1 MFCKSFLVSS
11 LIFML
16 VAIGL
21 AGCNKP
27 VEPVEPVE
35 LKSEIYNQKV
45 EDDCEKSDS
54 KNCLTDTIKSRADRY
69 CSAKGISESNCNGIK
84 SEVLGEVAAKTLKEY
99 EELKKQNKVIE
110 KQNAEIDRTLR
121 K

>member
-1 MFCKSFLVSS
+1 MFCKSFLVFS
-11 LIFML
+11 LIFIL

-21 AGCNKP
+21 AGCN
-27 VEPVEPVE
+27 EPVEPVE

-84 SEVLGEVAAKTLKEY
+84 SEILGVVAAKTLKEY
-99 EELKKQNKVIE
+99 EELNKQNKVIE
-110 KQNAEIDRTLR
+110 KQNAETDKILR